1 MATRTQLNVELS
13 INQAMALLIKNQAA
27 LVAQHT
33 SFLNEREE
41 SRKAFA
47 RMEKEFELIKAILLR
62 HETMLER
69 LPEAIREKIAYKA

>member
-1 MATRTQLNVELS
+1 MATRTQRNGELS

-33 SFLNEREE
+33 SFLNDMAE

-69 LPEAIREKIAYKA
+69 LPEAIREKIGYKA